1 MLAASIV
8 KPIFVDKY
16 LIECLPFTVLLLAVG
31 LDHLRPRAL
40 SFATSIVILALS
52 ARGVL
57 GYYRRPEK
65 ADWRTATRYVLD
77 SARSGDAALFFPR
90 YIVSP
95 FDYYRASL
103 DTTGSAVTVVYPGA
117 LGDADVGDAL
127 SRVQR
132 RYGRLWAVF
141 NQDGDSGAVVRDSLQ
156 RRYPVLSDREF
167 TGVRV
172 VLYQTR

>member
-1 MLAASIV
+1 VLAASIV

-31 LDHLRPRAL
+31 LNRLRPRAL
-40 SFATSIVILALS
+40 SLATSIVILALS

-57 GYYRRPEK
+57 GYYRQPDK
-65 ADWRTATRYVLD
+65 ADWRAATHYVLD
-77 SARSGDAALFFPR
+77 SARTGDAAHFFPH
-90 YIVSP
+90 YVVSP

-103 DTTGSAVTVVYPGA
+103 DTTASALAVVYPGA
-117 LGDADVGDAL
+117 VGDEDVGDVL
-127 SRVQR
+127 SRVQH

-141 NQDGDSGAVVRDSLQ
+141 NQDGDSGAVVRDSL
-156 RRYPVLSDREF
+156 RLRYPVVSDREF

-172 VLYQTR
+172 VLYDTR